1 MTQATVGMWVQPVPP
16 LQAAA
21 RGQAVITKVHDGEQ
35 FCTVRHMSPDAI
47 LPSRA
52 PAPSRTRD
60 HDSQK
65 NRSDER
71 TDQTQNF
78 ENWKAVSSTDQLVK
92 GSVELVDQSPL
103 THAGSSSDASLSE
116 ARGGLEASATSEE
129 EVASED
135 AAAQDKAL
143 AQRVATE
150 MAAEEDPC
158 LCNYAAGQYDE
169 HHLVRTAHARV

>member
-35 FCTVRHMSPDAI
+35 FCTVRHMSPDTI
-47 LPSRA
+47 LL
-52 PAPSRTRD
+52 
-60 HDSQK
+60 
-65 NRSDER
+65 
-71 TDQTQNF
+71 
-78 ENWKAVSSTDQLVK
+78 SSTDQLVT
-92 GSVELVDQSPL
+92 GSIEL
-103 THAGSSSDASLSE
+103 AGSSSDASLSE
-116 ARGGLEASATSEE
+116 AREGLEASTTSEE

-143 AQRVATE
+143 AQQVATE

>member
-21 RGQAVITKVHDGEQ
+21 RGQAVITNVHDGEQ
-35 FCTVRHMSPDAI
+35 FCTVRHMSPDTI
-47 LPSRA
+47 LL
-52 PAPSRTRD
+52 
-60 HDSQK
+60 
-65 NRSDER
+65 
-71 TDQTQNF
+71 
-78 ENWKAVSSTDQLVK
+78 SSTDQLVT
-92 GSVELVDQSPL
+92 GSMEL
-103 THAGSSSDASLSE
+103 AGSSSDASLSE
-116 ARGGLEASATSEE
+116 AREGLEASTTSEG